1 MFNQFNIKKMKKLF
15 LSLLF
20 IAAMAV
26 TSFAQMAIPPCPVDT
41 NVRVGKLDNGLT
53 YFIRHN
59 EKPAQR
65 ANFYIAQKVG
75 SVLEE
80 ENQRGLAHF
89 LEHMAFNGLEHF
101 PKKAMLDYMERNGVK
116 FGTNVNAWTS
126 FEQTVYMLNNVPT
139 TNPGLVDTCL
149 LVLHDWS
156 SFISLEDDEIENERG
171 VILEEMRQGLDA
183 QSRIYNKILPEI
195 YPNSPY
201 GVPMPIIGTEEV
213 VANFDHQFLRDYYH
227 KWYRPDLQGIIII
240 GDVDV
245 NQIENRLK
253 EMFADIPAPENP
265 AERVYF
271 PVADNDETIVSIATD
286 VEETTYS
293 ISVLYKHDYVPFAFR
308 GNIQYWI
315 KGYIDDLI
323 ASMFNN
329 RLEELTQK
337 ANPPFVYG
345 AGYYTTFLISSTKD
359 AWTTTAIAMD
369 KDGIEKALNA
379 LVAENKRMQ
388 QFGFTASELERAKAD
403 LMKNIENQY
412 NERDKQETGRL
423 FYPILSHF
431 LTNEPLMGIEND
443 YTLLSQIMPTISVD
457 MINQYAAE
465 SLITKNNIVIMLTAP
480 EKEGEVLPTNAEL
493 LAMFENA
500 NKQEVAAYA
509 ETVSNEPLIA
519 KMPAKGAIVNKQ
531 HDDVF
536 DATVLTLNNGA
547 KVIYKPTTF
556 KDDEVLM
563 SAYSF
568 GGYSVMNQKDPRT
581 LQLIND
587 LATLGGV
594 GNFSAIDLPKVLA
607 GKKASVNPYISNVME
622 GMNGNCSARDLETM
636 MQLTYLYFTSPRSDN
651 EAFQSY
657 ITRTKA
663 VVANAESDPMTAFR
677 DSLVYALYG
686 DNPLVTRMKVEDY
699 DKVNYKKAMKLYADR
714 FKDAN
719 NFVFTFVGNIDPETF
734 EPLVEQYI
742 GSLKS
747 KKNKETWTDKCAVM
761 TEKSV
766 NCHYTKAMENPK
778 VTCYMVYNGDM
789 QNTGKNQMTIQALRD
804 IMNIVYTEKIRE
816 DEGGTYG
823 VGVQSNL
830 NLRPKE
836 TFMFLIGFETN
847 KDMYEKLMG
856 IAKAELQSV
865 ADNGPRPEDL
875 KKVKEFLIKKHSE
888 DMENN
893 RYWMNCIQTNERDGY
908 NPMQDYTD
916 IINGITSDDIANMAK
931 AVLNGYLKEVVQIP
945 E

>member
-1 MFNQFNIKKMKKLF
+1 MKKLTLTLLAMLA
-15 LSLLF
+15 LSATML
-20 IAAMAV
+20 AQQAM
-26 TSFAQMAIPPCPVDT
+26 PVPFDP
-41 NVRVGKLDNGLT
+41 NVRRGKLENGLT
-53 YFIRHN
+53 YYIRHN

-75 SVLEE
+75 SILEE

-139 TNPGLVDTCL
+139 TNPGLVDSCL

-183 QSRIYNKILPEI
+183 QSRIYDKILPEI

-240 GDVDV
+240 GDIDV

-253 EMFADIPAPENP
+253 EMFADIPAPVNP

-271 PVADNDETIVSIATD
+271 PVADNAEPIVSIATD
-286 VEETTYS
+286 VEETNYNIMVS
-293 ISVLYKHDYVPFAFR
+293 YKHDIVPFEER
-308 GNIQYWI
+308 GDVQYWL
-315 KGYIDDLI
+315 KGYIDQLV
-323 ASMFNN
+323 STMYNN
-329 RLEELTQK
+329 RMEELTQK
-337 ANPPFVYG
+337 ANPPFIFGY
-345 AGYYTTFLISSTKD
+345 GYYGTFFISDTKD
-359 AWTTTAIAMD
+359 AWTTLAYAKD
-369 KDGIEKALNA
+369 KDGIDEALNA
-379 LVAENKRMQ
+379 IVAENKRMQ
-388 QFGFTASELERAKAD
+388 QYGFTASEFERAKAD
-403 LMKNIENQY
+403 LMRRIENQY
-412 NERDKQETGRL
+412 DERDKQETGRY
-423 FYPILSHF
+423 FNPILAHF
-431 LTNEPLMGIEND
+431 LTNEPLLGIENE
-443 YTLLSQIMPTISVD
+443 YMLLSQILPALPVEV
-457 MINQYAAE
+457 INEYVPE
-465 SLITKNNIVIMLTAP
+465 LIREDNIVITLTGP
-480 EKEGEVLPTNAEL
+480 EKEGEVLPTKEEL
-493 LAMFENA
+493 LALF
-500 NKQEVAAYA
+500 NKAKEVEVEPYT

-519 KMPAKGAIVNKQ
+519 TLPVKGAIESKK
-531 HDDVF
+531 HDDTF
-536 DATVLTLNNGA
+536 DATVLTLKNGV
-547 KVIYKPTTF
+547 KVIYKPTNF
-556 KDDEVLM
+556 KDDEILM

-568 GGYSVMNQKDPRT
+568 GGYSVMDQSDPYT
-581 LQLIND
+581 LQQLNE
-587 LATLGGV
+587 LAGLGGL

-607 GKKASVNPYISNVME
+607 GKKVKVSGSVNTFTE
-622 GMNGNCSARDLETM
+622 GVTGNCSVKDLETM
-636 MQLTYLYFTSPRSDN
+636 MQLTYLTFGTPRSDE
-651 EAFQSY
+651 EAYQSF

-663 VVANAESDPMTAFR
+663 MLANIESNPDVAFSDNLIF
-677 DSLVYALYG
+677 ALF
-686 DNPLVTRMKVEDY
+686 DNHPLRKRMKAEDY
-699 DKVNYKKAMKLYADR
+699 DKVDYAKALKLYADR

-742 GSLKS
+742 GSLKT
-747 KKNKETWTDKCAVM
+747 KKNNETWTSNVPVI
-761 TEKSV
+761 TEKDV

-789 QNTGKNQMTIQALRD
+789 EFTRKNQLTMQALSD
-804 IMNIVYTEKIRE
+804 IMDIVYTEKIRE

-823 VGVQSNL
+823 VGVNGNLSN
-830 NLRPKE
+830 RPKE
-836 TFMFLIGFETN
+836 TFMFLIGFNTN
-847 KDMYEKLMG
+847 KDMYERLMG
-856 IAKAELQSV
+856 IAIAELQNV
-865 ADNGPRPEDL
+865 AYNGPRPEDL

-888 DMENN
+888 DLESN
-893 RYWMNCIQTNERDGY
+893 RYWLDCITTQDRDGY
-908 NPMQDYTD
+908 NPMANYDE

-931 AVLNGYLKEVVQIP
+931 AVLKGYKKEVVQIP